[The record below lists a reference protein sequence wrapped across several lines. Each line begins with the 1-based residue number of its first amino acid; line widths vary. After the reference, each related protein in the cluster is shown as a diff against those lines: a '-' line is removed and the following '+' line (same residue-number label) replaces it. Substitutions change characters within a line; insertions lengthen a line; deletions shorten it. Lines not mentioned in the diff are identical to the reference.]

1 MRESYEA
8 NVAAGNPNAEIV
20 STSVPGRIFNV
31 ALRVCK
37 QKCRPLDDLI
47 DDEHGFDNLVSD
59 ADWKI
64 LGADE
69 MDEKALAEK
78 KHADWLRKQ
87 KAQAAKEERKKNKKK
102 KQKK

>member
-8 NVAAGNPNAEIV
+8 NVAAGTPNEPIV
-20 STSVPGRIFNV
+20 SSSVPARIFNV
-31 ALRVCK
+31 AMRVCK

-59 ADWKI
+59 EDWLI

-69 MDEKALAEK
+69 MNEQDLAEK
-78 KHADWLRKQ
+78 KHADWLRK
-87 KAQAAKEERKKNKKK
+87 
-102 KQKK
+102 